1 MLTLLIMPP
10 NKNSRSQIRRL
21 GKLEHTH
28 IMEQHAAVL
37 EDIVEEYLLLWEI
50 GYGTTDKKSKI
61 GIYSMAQW

>member
-10 NKNSRSQIRRL
+10 NKNSRSQIWRL
-21 GKLEHTH
+21 GKLEYTH

-50 GYGTTDKKSKI
+50 GYGTIDKKSKI